1 MRNCQQGALKF
12 YHTLIC
18 DIFQVTEKMMRCL
31 SCLHSLAGIK
41 RLYELKALCLVGSDD
56 STLLSIEIKNRIDMI
71 QRFDKRHKGQRK
83 CEASN
88 NSSLFYFSGNHQR
101 MVSKG
106 FVDSE
111 LARVPYKVM
120 GLAKKVS
127 ENVEFLS
134 QKLLGMKITGIDPVM
149 EYND

>member
-1 MRNCQQGALKF
+1 
-12 YHTLIC
+12 
-18 DIFQVTEKMMRCL
+18 
-31 SCLHSLAGIK
+31 
-41 RLYELKALCLVGSDD
+41 
-56 STLLSIEIKNRIDMI
+56 
-71 QRFDKRHKGQRK
+71 
-83 CEASN
+83 
-88 NSSLFYFSGNHQR
+88 

>member
-1 MRNCQQGALKF
+1 
-12 YHTLIC
+12 
-18 DIFQVTEKMMRCL
+18 
-31 SCLHSLAGIK
+31 
-41 RLYELKALCLVGSDD
+41 
-56 STLLSIEIKNRIDMI
+56 MI
-71 QRFDKRHKGQRK
+71 RDTKVK
-83 CEASN
+83 ESVSN
-88 NSSLFYFSGNHQR
+88 NRSLFYFSGNYQR

-120 GLAKKVS
+120 GLEKKVS